1 MLAKIKDISQKAK
14 VVGDHARKVFR
25 SIMDSVSYVGEMG
38 SPRVSPPPHL
48 STPSCFRTVPVPIT
62 RSLPAVRALRNVWLW
77 LVNVGKECNRELGT
91 PYRRCLHLFDKAKD
105 DCERAIP
112 FLHFLCYIVVIFR
125 PLCGLAKC
133 TWGRRGGPLPALGTP
148 TLAEI
153 PSLHRRPPLLRRPP
167 LHPVLP
173 QEEGFRP

>member
-1 MLAKIKDISQKAK
+1 MR
-14 VVGDHARKVFR
+14 AR
-25 SIMDSVSYVGEMG
+25 SSAPSWTPSATSVRWGPQGCFSA
-38 SPRVSPPPHL
+38 
-48 STPSCFRTVPVPIT
+48 PSCFRTVPVPIT

-112 FLHFLCYIVVIFR
+112 LLHFLCYIVVIFR

-153 PSLHRRPPLLRRPP
+153 PSLHRRPLLLRHPP